1 VKKRPVLLLELV
13 ISLVLF
19 STIIGILFS
28 SYKEFSLAKTSLRKE
43 KEIVLSKQKLQLRLG
58 QIFSQLKTLKVENN
72 ACHLSYDNGI
82 DSEEEFNGALE
93 AMLLIDK
100 GRLALVTW
108 PDKES
113 DKEAVRKE
121 ILFESAKSFSFQFFD
136 TKKGIW
142 SSQYPD
148 QKPFMMQ
155 LIIDTTPYPFFL

>member
-1 VKKRPVLLLELV
+1 MKKRPVLLLELV
-13 ISLVLF
+13 ISLALF

-43 KEIVLSKQKLQLRLG
+43 KELVLGKQKFQLRLG
-58 QIFSQLKTLKVENN
+58 QIFSKLKTLKVENN

-108 PDKES
+108 S

-136 TKKGIW
+136 AKKGIW
-142 SSQYPD
+142 SHQYPD